1 MMRANELVW
10 VDDAYDLDYASDGS
24 SRFAAYLRQW
34 SADLDDPELS
44 AASYVAT
51 VWRVATGPVMSPGY
65 VQLNPTVWSVMCRP
79 GEDPERLVIEI
90 DVRLDW
96 PQELRGHERLREW
109 STWSYDRIGD
119 SRVMP
124 PEGAMSFLPSVR
136 LHQPIDPAAL
146 PTPSGSADVVAAK
159 RAVVVLCRIVN
170 GIAGPV
176 VAAALDPAGAGAR
189 R

>member
-1 MMRANELVW
+1 MTRANDLVW
-10 VDDAYDLDYASDGS
+10 ADDAYDLNYASDGS
-24 SRFAAYLRQW
+24 SRFGAYLRQR
-34 SADLDDPELS
+34 SADLDGPELN
-44 AASYVAT
+44 AASYAAT

-79 GEDPERLVIEI
+79 GEESERLVIEI
-90 DVRLDW
+90 DVRIAW
-96 PQELRGHERLREW
+96 PQELRDHEQLREW
-109 STWSYDRIGD
+109 STWSYDRVGD

-124 PEGAMSFLPSVR
+124 PEAAMAFLPSAR
-136 LHQPIDPAAL
+136 LQLPIDGAAL
-146 PTPSGSADVVAAK
+146 PAPSGSADVVAAK

-176 VAAALDPAGAGAR
+176 VAAALDPAGAEAR